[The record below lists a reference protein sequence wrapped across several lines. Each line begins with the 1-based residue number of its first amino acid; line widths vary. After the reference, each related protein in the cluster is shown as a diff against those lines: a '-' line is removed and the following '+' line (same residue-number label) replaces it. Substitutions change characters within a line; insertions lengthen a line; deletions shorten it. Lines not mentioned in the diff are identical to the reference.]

1 MIGTCELC
9 DRDEIELTIHHLTPR
24 EFGGSHLPIAYLCKS
39 CHKQIHALYSNR
51 ELTIRLNTVL
61 WLKDDEALKK
71 YLKWIKK
78 QPVTRAVRIRK
89 SKTK

>member
-9 DRDEIELTIHHLTPR
+9 DRDGVELTVHHLTPR
-24 EFGGSHLPIAYLCKS
+24 EVGGSHLPKS

-51 ELTIRLNTVL
+51 ELAIRLNTVL
-61 WLKDDEALKK
+61 LLKDDEALKK

>member
-1 MIGTCELC
+1 MNGTYKLC
-9 DRDEIELTIHHLTPR
+9 DRGEIELTIHHLTPR
-24 EFGGSHLPIAYLCKS
+24 ELGGSLLPIAYLCKS

-51 ELTIRLNTVL
+51 ELAIRLNTVL
-61 WLKDDEALKK
+61 LLKDDEALKK

-78 QPVTRAVRIRK
+78 QPVTRAIKIRK

>member
-1 MIGTCELC
+1 MKGSCELC
-9 DRDEIELTIHHLTPR
+9 DRDGIELTIHHLTPR
-24 EFGGSHLPIAYLCKS
+24 ELGGSHLPIAYLCIS

-51 ELTIRLNTVL
+51 ELANRLNTVL
-61 WLKDDEALKK
+61 LLKDDEELKK

-78 QPVTRAVRIRK
+78 QPVTRAVKIRK

>member
-1 MIGTCELC
+1 MIGTGELC
-9 DRDEIELTIHHLTPR
+9 DRDGVELTLHHLRPR
-24 EFGGSHLPIAYLCKS
+24 ELGGSHLPIAYLCKS

-51 ELTIRLNTVL
+51 ELAIRLNTVL
-61 WLKDDEALKK
+61 LLKVDEALKK

-78 QPVTRAVRIRK
+78 QPVTKAVRIRK